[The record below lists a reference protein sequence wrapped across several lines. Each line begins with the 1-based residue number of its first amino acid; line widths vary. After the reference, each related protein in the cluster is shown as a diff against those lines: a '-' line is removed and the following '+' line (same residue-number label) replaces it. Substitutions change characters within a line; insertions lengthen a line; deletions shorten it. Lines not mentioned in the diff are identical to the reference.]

1 MFIWCSIRKFNLK
14 NYIWNYIKYNIYKM
28 YDNLNDNYENVYFK
42 IFIFMI
48 AIIFKKYVYYILK
61 YIFQK
66 FILTL

>member
-1 MFIWCSIRKFNLK
+1 
-14 NYIWNYIKYNIYKM
+14 M